1 MFASTACTPIV
12 QPLPLF
18 SPDLHS
24 RVDASFQ
31 KLRQEKMTRST
42 TQAWER
48 ELSSSLS
55 EPDIVSITKW
65 LAASTAMEPSILPED
80 TIIQAFLNVQLLDHY
95 HQRNSALRELTS
107 IQKQIDKL
115 LFGTNGTQQ
124 HQHNLFEDLT
134 DASEALSDN
143 EEDEDE
149 EEDFISTPLNEISSP
164 LSSESHSP
172 EHKRQ
177 RFSEIQDP
185 SPLPFFLPPISF
197 QEFDGLPILARN
209 KSKWNKLLQATPGF
223 WFKKCSSWANS
234 LQMSYNHREE
244 TTDDDRQQYYQSVV
258 DVLREMRQVKPS
270 IYHDQAWK
278 TAVKTSNLHS
288 IVNLWSDPKCL
299 VVWKSDFMQI
309 LIRKHRIHESLALVL
324 FNWIPEDVT
333 KVWTEE
339 DFFKVFLFQT
349 QGKKITKS
357 KELIRAIK
365 KNPDIIPRRAY
376 PSSIFFLLSLQN
388 FELALEQ
395 WLIYGLEALRYNV
408 SFFKE
413 KENIKQIYDN
423 IWPYL
428 NQMIPAFFANTDA
441 SLRLILQRSVSFRKL
456 IDKPPK
462 HILQNKKTLNTTCT
476 KCSNLPSEYHCMQ
489 KIMVTPQ
496 KLEDKYLGCGVSL
509 AEPHDHIKPIPIPH
523 SKTGSKNIKPILHPE
538 QLKLKKY
545 EWNNEILRNCGM
557 QIFLIV
563 EEGTGKIL
571 DFWIY
576 NAFSD
581 EIFQQLVMH
590 HSKLQ
595 SVKKLTRGS
604 KFNSYSQGKMI
615 PKGAR
620 APMGGAPGDTYTFY
634 TGMEAV
640 TLKDIEALFDDAE
653 DSMILSEAGRVI
665 LLDVYK
671 DLQDIS
677 AHGDRLGLSGANT
690 YSCNNYTSPLHCD
703 NDAGAGLCA
712 QLDLQAKSALYEYGF
727 IYADNRV
734 YFASRSNSLWYL

>member
-1 MFASTACTPIV
+1 MSASTACTPIV
-12 QPLPLF
+12 QPLPPF

-24 RVDASFQ
+24 RVDASFR
-31 KLRQEKMTRST
+31 KLRQEKMTRRT
-42 TQAWER
+42 TKAWEM
-48 ELSSSLS
+48 ELRSSLS
-55 EPDIVSITKW
+55 EPDIISITKW

-95 HQRNSALRELTS
+95 HQRNSALRELAGV
-107 IQKQIDKL
+107 QKQLDKL

-134 DASEALSDN
+134 EALSEN
-143 EEDEDE
+143 QEDESE
-149 EEDFISTPLNEISSP
+149 EEDFISTPTTEISSP
-164 LSSESHSP
+164 FSSESHSP

-177 RFSEIQDP
+177 RFSEVQDP
-185 SPLPFFLPPISF
+185 SPLPLSLPPISF

-209 KSKWNKLLQATPGF
+209 KSKWNKLLRATPGF
-223 WFKKCSSWANS
+223 WLKKSTSWANS
-234 LQMSYNHREE
+234 LQISYNHRQEA
-244 TTDDDRQQYYQSVV
+244 TDNNQQQYYQSVV
-258 DVLREMRQVKPS
+258 DVLREMRQVQPS

-288 IVNLWSDPKCL
+288 IVKLWSDPRCL
-299 VVWKSDFMQI
+299 VLWKSDFMQI

-324 FNWIPEDVT
+324 LNWIPEEVT
-333 KVWTEE
+333 KLWAEE
-339 DFFKVFLFQT
+339 DFFEVFIFQT

-376 PSSIFFLLSLQN
+376 PSSIFFLLSLEN

-395 WLIYGLEALRYNV
+395 WLIYGLEDLGYNV
-408 SFFKE
+408 RETLANKSP
-413 KENIKQIYDN
+413 NIQIYDN

-428 NQMIPAFFANTDA
+428 YDMVPTFFADIDA
-441 SLRLILQRSVSFRKL
+441 SLLLILQRSMSFRKL

-462 HILQNKKTLNTTCT
+462 HILKNKAQTLNTSCQ
-476 KCSNLPSEYHCMQ
+476 KCCNLPPKYHCMQ

-496 KLEDKYLGCGVSL
+496 KLEDKYLGCGISL
-509 AEPHDHIKPIPIPH
+509 AEPRDYIKPIPIPH
-523 SKTGSKNIKPILHPE
+523 SKAGSKNIQPILHPTH
-538 QLKLKKY
+538 LKLKKY
-545 EWNNEILRNCGM
+545 EWNDEILKTCGM
-557 QIFLIV
+557 QLFLII
-563 EEGTGKIL
+563 EEETEKIL

-581 EIFQQLVMH
+581 DIFQRLVLH

-595 SVKKLTRGS
+595 TVKGLTRGS
-604 KFNSYSQGKMI
+604 QFNFYSQGKMF

-640 TLKDIEALFDDAE
+640 TLKNIEALFDDAE

-665 LLDVYK
+665 LLNVYQ
-671 DLQDIS
+671 DLQNIS
-677 AHGDRLGLSGANT
+677 KHGDRLGISGANT
-690 YSCNNYTSPLHCD
+690 YSCNNYTSPLHHD

-712 QLDLQAKSALYEYGF
+712 QFDLQAKSELDEYGF
-727 IYADNRV
+727 IYADYRV
-734 YFASRSNSLWYL
+734 YFASRSNSLWYF